1 MLLEAIGVVASVA
14 AATGTSTGAFEPSR
28 PCWGLGKGRFSLAV
42 FVTRTQVTWVCAL
55 CRILSCSPE
64 RVGDFDTAL
73 QAGAPGRHHRLCGR
87 EAPGM
92 TAGGLFPITWPW
104 AQMWLPSLSA
114 GEMPASPSPSSS
126 PSPSPFGAAGV
137 EGGHLAQS
145 PCPVTLGR
153 AGHGWPHQPAAV

>member
-1 MLLEAIGVVASVA
+1 MLLEAIGMVASVA
-14 AATGTSTGAFEPSR
+14 AATGMSTGAFEPSR
-28 PCWGLGKGRFSLAV
+28 PCWGSGKGRFSLAM

-73 QAGAPGRHHRLCGR
+73 QADAPGRHHRLWGW

-92 TAGGLFPITWPW
+92 TAGGLFPINMAVGSDVAP
-104 AQMWLPSLSA
+104 LPVCWGNACFAFSFLFPFRGCRTR
-114 GEMPASPSPSSS
+114 GE
-126 PSPSPFGAAGV
+126 
-137 EGGHLAQS
+137 GHLAQS

-153 AGHGWPHQPAAV
+153 AGHGRPHQPAAV

>member
-14 AATGTSTGAFEPSR
+14 AATGTSIGAFEPSR

-73 QAGAPGRHHRLCGR
+73 QAGAPGRHHRLCGW

-126 PSPSPFGAAGV
+126 PSPFGAAGV